1 MPTFLHRRVRRAFG
15 LAVLA
20 VVSTACAER
29 QDDAG
34 DAASS
39 GPDAAVYPGA
49 CDPGVSPWQSGACLD
64 GLSERCRAHDAQ
76 EDCAAAGPLTF
87 GVGYTV
93 ACGWA
98 KVVAFSE
105 EASCTV
111 ASVHG
116 RCEAILVEGLSGAC
130 SDGCTGEALI
140 SSLSAF
146 PSRGE
151 IVDLCGGPLGGW
163 SAIDADADG
172 EGGMCAPN
180 VSPPPPALCDCVA
193 AACAAE

>member
-1 MPTFLHRRVRRAFG
+1 MPTSVDPRVRRALDLVF
-15 LAVLA
+15 AMVC
-20 VVSTACAER
+20 TACTER
-29 QDDAG
+29 QGG
-34 DAASS
+34 DADGASS
-39 GPDAAVYPGA
+39 GPDAETYPRA
-49 CDPGVSPWQSGACLD
+49 CDPGVSPWQSSECLE
-64 GLSERCRAHDAQ
+64 GLSERCRIHDAQ
-76 EDCAAAGPLTF
+76 EDCLASGALTF

-93 ACGWA
+93 ACDWA
-98 KVVAFSE
+98 KVVTFSD

-116 RCEAILVEGLSGAC
+116 RCDAILVEGLSGAC

-163 SAIDADADG
+163 SEIDGDADG
-172 EGGMCAPN
+172 EGGVCAAN
-180 VSPPPPALCDCVA
+180 VSPPAPALCDCA
-193 AACAAE
+193 AVACAAE